1 MGGKMKIRH
10 ALISFTA
17 AGALLLAGC
26 AAVDDEAT
34 ASPPATPAA
43 VEVDEK
49 LTTVDVRVA
58 KSMLDPE
65 GALSDDEII
74 ASAKENGLSAVVEG
88 DTVVYTMTKSQRD
101 EMLAGMRSSARES
114 ADDLVADDANSVT
127 AVDFDDEM
135 TSFTVSVDPAKYS
148 AMEGFLVLGFYMQGA
163 LLQQFQ
169 GISADDIDVTVDF
182 VDDSTGEVLDSGS
195 FQDMRKNLDQ

>member
-1 MGGKMKIRH
+1 MKIRH
-10 ALISFTA
+10 AFISATA
-17 AGALLLAGC
+17 AGAMLLGGC
-26 AAVDDEAT
+26 AATDDVAT
-34 ASPPATPAA
+34 SSASATPAA
-43 VEVDEK
+43 IEVDEQ
-49 LTTVDVRVA
+49 LVTVDVRVA